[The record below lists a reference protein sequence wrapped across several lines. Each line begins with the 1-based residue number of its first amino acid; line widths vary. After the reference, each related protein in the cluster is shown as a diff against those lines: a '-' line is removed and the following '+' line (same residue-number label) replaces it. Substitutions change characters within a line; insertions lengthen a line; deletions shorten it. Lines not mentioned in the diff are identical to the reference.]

1 MKRGMIESWLRTLL
15 LQASWN
21 YERLVGVGLAF
32 SSEPLL
38 RDLPGG
44 TEGERYNAA
53 LRRAVQHF
61 NGHPYLIGLAV
72 GALARTEHDAIPI
85 EKMQRLRTALA
96 GPLGS
101 VGDKL
106 IWAGLLPVCSAIA
119 LVLAVWVSPAAAVLS
134 FLVLYNLVHFALR
147 FWGLSAGWNSG
158 LRVAQRLGAPAIK
171 WGLRIAG
178 PFAALS
184 LGFALPIVAA
194 WLVRHLDG
202 SELMAAGLI
211 MSVGIIFSRWL
222 LPTLGGNR
230 FGLAAVALV
239 LVLGLL

>member
-1 MKRGMIESWLRTLL
+1 MKRGMVESWLRTLL

-44 TEGERYNAA
+44 REGERYRAA
-53 LRRAVQHF
+53 LGRAAQHF

-202 SELMAAGLI
+202 SELIAAGLI

>member
-1 MKRGMIESWLRTLL
+1 MKRGMIESWFRTLL

-44 TEGERYNAA
+44 REGERYRAA
-53 LRRAVQHF
+53 LSRATQHF

-72 GALARTEHDAIPI
+72 GALARTEHDAIPT

-106 IWAGLLPVCSAIA
+106 IWAGLLPFCSAVA

-134 FLVLYNLVHFALR
+134 FLILYNMVHFALR
-147 FWGLSAGWNSG
+147 LWGLPAGWSSG

-171 WGLRIAG
+171 QGLRVAG
-178 PFAALS
+178 PLAALAV
-184 LGFALPIVAA
+184 GFALPIVAA

-202 SELMAAGLI
+202 HELIAAGLI
-211 MSVGIIFSRWL
+211 MGVGFIFSRWL
-222 LPTLGGNR
+222 WPTLGGNR
-230 FGLAAVALV
+230 FGLAAVALA
-239 LVLGLL
+239 LILGLL

>member
-202 SELMAAGLI
+202 SELIAAGLI

>member
-1 MKRGMIESWLRTLL
+1 MKRGMVESWLRTLL

-44 TEGERYNAA
+44 REGERYRAA
-53 LRRAVQHF
+53 LSRAAQHF

-202 SELMAAGLI
+202 SELIAAGLI